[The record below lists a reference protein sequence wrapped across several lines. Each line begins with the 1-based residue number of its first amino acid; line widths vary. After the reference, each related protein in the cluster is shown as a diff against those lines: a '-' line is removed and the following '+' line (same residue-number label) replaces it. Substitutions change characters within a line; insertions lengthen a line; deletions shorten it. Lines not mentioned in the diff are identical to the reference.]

1 MQFWLK
7 MYIFTHASVFNVVLS
22 LKLLLMGHILWAL
35 IPASDLYIWKV
46 WAERENGKRKKR
58 PAVRAEKRKTGSQVC
73 ESRWVCKLR
82 AAGGPG
88 LESNRGSDIWDYG
101 TTGHTTPAG
110 LKAVLNGSTPM
121 SLLTAARKSL
131 SKWFTEGVCSLQCQ
145 KSWKTI
151 FLFKKKKLNDLATS
165 PSVCHRARTMYD
177 HLLSIYIYCSLYI
190 K

>member
-1 MQFWLK
+1 MGIYTCKCFQCCSFIKVTSDGSYSVSSHSSFW
-7 MYIFTHASVFNVVLS
+7 S
-22 LKLLLMGHILWAL
+22 LHLEGV
-35 IPASDLYIWKV
+35 S
-46 WAERENGKRKKR
+46 RKRKRQKKKR